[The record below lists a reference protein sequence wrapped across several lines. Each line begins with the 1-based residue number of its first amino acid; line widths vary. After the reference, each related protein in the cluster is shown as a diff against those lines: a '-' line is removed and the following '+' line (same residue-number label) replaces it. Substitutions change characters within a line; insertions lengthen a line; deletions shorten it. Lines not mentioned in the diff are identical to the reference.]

1 MALPRFP
8 LLAAAGLAI
17 LATGCGSSN
26 GSSSTGSSG
35 GLYGGGGAAAKTT
48 SSSSSSSGGQ
58 TLKLQA
64 DKSGALK
71 FTTDKLSAK
80 AGKVTI
86 AMTNPSGIPHSIAV
100 EGNGVDKDSP
110 QSSVTGGQTASVTV
124 TLKPGTYT
132 FYCPVDGHKQA
143 GMKGT
148 LTVT

>member
-1 MALPRFP
+1 MRLTLSALC
-8 LLAAAGLAI
+8 LAAVVAA
-17 LATGCGSSN
+17 GCGSGS
-26 GSSSTGSSG
+26 SSSTGSQSSG
-35 GLYGGGGAAAKTT
+35 GPYGGGSAAKTT
-48 SSSSSSSGGQ
+48 SSSSSSSGQ

-71 FTTDKLSAK
+71 FSTDKLSAK

-110 QSSVTGGQTASVTV
+110 QSQVSGGQTASVTA
-124 TLKPGTYT
+124 TLKPGTYS
-132 FYCPVDGHKQA
+132 FYCPVDGHKDA